1 METDLSTS
9 YKATI
14 VGSLGAGLS
23 QGVVKGDSIRK
34 RIKGIKTQ
42 KAVSS
47 DTAFL
52 NLAPLA
58 RLELATYG
66 LTVRRSTN

>member
-23 QGVVKGDSIRK
+23 QGVVKGGLYKKKNK
-34 RIKGIKTQ
+34 RHQNAKSRI
-42 KAVSS
+42 
-47 DTAFL
+47 
-52 NLAPLA
+52 
-58 RLELATYG
+58 E
-66 LTVRRSTN
+66 